1 MLIRDNRS
9 EKMKEQYTLKE
20 TRILQNLTQEEL
32 ASAAG
37 ISIRTIQRIE
47 KGETIGSPHTIRT
60 LAKTLN
66 IESGTF
72 KPSEKIKLTETKDIY
87 AKVKLQNFSILSVI
101 FIPFGNIIFPTL
113 VFFRHRKDKQISTLG
128 KKILNFQILSTLFC
142 FIITVVIF
150 QSVGRGPG
158 AIPIPVFICYPLYIL
173 VSLSTV
179 IYTSLH
185 MNTEN
190 KLLNLFPN
198 ILS

>member
-1 MLIRDNRS
+1 MLIRDNTS

-72 KPSEKIKLTETKDIY
+72 KPSETIKLTETKDIY
-87 AKVKLQNFSILSVI
+87 SKVKLQNFSILSVML
-101 FIPFGNIIFPTL
+101 IPFGNLIFPAL
-113 VFFRHRKDKQISTLG
+113 IFFIHRKDKQIQIIG
-128 KKILNFQILSTLFC
+128 KKILSFQMISTFLLFFVT
-142 FIITVVIF
+142 FIIFATLD
-150 QSVGRGPG
+150 RGFG
-158 AIPIPVFICYPLYIL
+158 AIPLPVFVCYIMYVL
-173 VSLSTV
+173 SGLSTV
-179 IYTSLH
+179 IYTSIYMH
-185 MNTEN
+185 PDN
-190 KLLNLFPN
+190 KLLNLFPT
-198 ILS
+198 II